1 MIQGNDAT
9 VYSVSSLTRELKNL
23 VEGRYRFI
31 SVQGEISNLKIPYSG
46 HAYFTLKDD
55 GAQLKGVLFKGQA
68 KYLEKAIK
76 DGQQVICH
84 GRISIYEPR
93 GDYQIIVDSVN
104 FQGSGLLQLRFEK
117 LKKQLRSEGLFD
129 QERKQELNKFPQNI
143 VLITSPSGA
152 AVHDFLNIWRKRSF
166 PTNISV
172 FPVRVQGDS
181 AASEIATAISK
192 TSRTLPETD
201 IIVLCRGGGSL
212 EDLWA
217 FNEEIVARAI
227 NRSKIPIVSAIGHD
241 VDFSISDFCADL
253 RAPTPTAA
261 AEIIIPDGN
270 ELLQRIKRFQTIL
283 TNKIHFAID
292 SRQYQVSQNSRLLGD
307 MDFLFTNSCL
317 RLDHTA
323 LRLYTVMEKRI
334 AKGITRCNDLSAR
347 LQNNSPLARVQIQEQ
362 RLKFAREKL
371 SYLFNKCLIDKEIS
385 LDRQAALLDSVSPL
399 RTMARGYSITSK
411 INPKNGKKSI
421 VRKSRQLQK
430 DDQVEILLH
439 EGSAE
444 CKVLTTKN
452 LNISPDL
459 RHLKQ

>member
-1 MIQGNDAT
+1 MIQGNNDT
-9 VYSVSSLTRELKNL
+9 VYSVSSLTKELKRL

-55 GAQLKGVLFKGQA
+55 GAQLKSVLFKGQA
-68 KYLEKAIK
+68 RYLEKPIK
-76 DGQQVICH
+76 DGQQIICH

-93 GDYQIIVDSVN
+93 GDYQIIVDSVI
-104 FQGSGLLQLRFEK
+104 FQGSGLLQQRFEK
-117 LKKQLRSEGLFD
+117 LKKQLSSEGLFD
-129 QERKQELNKFPQNI
+129 QKSKQELTKFPQNI

-166 PTNISV
+166 PTNITV

-181 AASEIATAISK
+181 AASEIAAAITS
-192 TSRTLPETD
+192 TSRKLPETD

-227 NRSKIPIVSAIGHD
+227 AKSRIPIVSAIGHD

-261 AEIIIPDGN
+261 AEIIIPEQD
-270 ELLQRIKRFQTIL
+270 ELLQRINRFQTIL
-283 TNKIHFAID
+283 INKVHFAID
-292 SRQYQVSQNSRLLGD
+292 SRQYQVNQNSRLLGD
-307 MDFLFTNSCL
+307 MDFLFTNNSL

-323 LRLYTVMEKRI
+323 LKLYTVMERKVARY
-334 AKGITRCNDLSAR
+334 ATRCKELSTR
-347 LQNNSPLARVQIQEQ
+347 LQNNSPVAKVQIQEQ

-371 SYLFNKCLIDKEIS
+371 SYLFNNSLIEKEMS
-385 LDRQAALLDSVSPL
+385 LDRQAELLDSVSPL
-399 RTMARGYSITSK
+399 RTMARGYSIASK
-411 INPKNGKKSI
+411 INPQNGKKTI
-421 VRKSRQLQK
+421 VRKSKQLQK

-444 CKVLTTKN
+444 CKVLRTKN
-452 LNISPDL
+452 GE
-459 RHLKQ
+459 

>member
-1 MIQGNDAT
+1 MIPDSDTT
-9 VYSVSSLTRELKNL
+9 VYSVSSLTKELKNF

-31 SVQGEISNLKIPYSG
+31 SVQGEISNLTIPYSG

-68 KYLEKAIK
+68 RYLEKPINN
-76 DGQQVICH
+76 GQQVICH

-104 FQGSGLLQLRFEK
+104 FQGSGLLQQRFEK
-117 LKKQLRSEGLFD
+117 LKNQLHTEGLFD
-129 QERKQELNKFPQNI
+129 QERKQELNKFPENI

-166 PTNISV
+166 PTNITV

-181 AASEIATAISK
+181 AAFEISTAIAN
-192 TSRTLPETD
+192 TSRTLPATD

-217 FNEEIVARAI
+217 FNEEVVARAI
-227 NRSKIPIVSAIGHD
+227 ARSKIPIVSAIGHD

-261 AEIIIPDGN
+261 AQIIIPDGN
-270 ELLQRIKRFQTIL
+270 ELLQRISRFKTIL
-283 TNKIHFAID
+283 TNKIHFIID
-292 SRQYQVSQNSRLLGD
+292 SRQYHVDQNSRLLGD
-307 MDFLFTNSCL
+307 MDFLFTNNSL

-334 AKGITRCNDLSAR
+334 TKDAARCKNLSTR
-347 LQNNSPLARVQIQEQ
+347 LQNNSPVARVQIQEQ
-362 RLKFAREKL
+362 RLKFATEKL
-371 SYLFNKCLIDKEIS
+371 SYLFNKCLSDKERC

-411 INPKNGKKSI
+411 IDAKNGKKTV
-421 VRKSRQLQK
+421 VRKSRQLQR

-444 CKVLTTKN
+444 CKVLITKN
-452 LNISPDL
+452 T
-459 RHLKQ
+459 

>member
-1 MIQGNDAT
+1 MIPGNDTT

-31 SVQGEISNLKIPYSG
+31 SVQGEISNLKIPFSG
-46 HAYFTLKDD
+46 HAYFTLKDT

-68 KYLEKAIK
+68 RYLEKAIN

-93 GDYQIIVDSVN
+93 GDYQIIVDSIN
-104 FQGSGLLQLRFEK
+104 FQGSGLLQQRFEK
-117 LKKQLRSEGLFD
+117 LKNQLGSEGLFD
-129 QERKQELNKFPQNI
+129 RERKQELTPFPKNT

-152 AVHDFLNIWRKRSF
+152 AVHDFLNIWRKKSF
-166 PTNISV
+166 PTNITI

-181 AASEIATAISK
+181 AAAEIAAAIAS
-192 TSRTLPETD
+192 TNRTFPDTD
-201 IIVLCRGGGSL
+201 TIILCRGGGSL

-227 NRSKIPIVSAIGHD
+227 ARSKIPIVSAIGHD

-261 AEIIIPDGN
+261 AEIIIPNGK
-270 ELLQRIKRFQTIL
+270 ELLLKINRFQTIL
-283 TNKIHFAID
+283 TNRIHSIID
-292 SRQYQVSQNSRLLGD
+292 SRQYHVDQNSRLLGD
-307 MDFLFTNSCL
+307 MDFLFTNSSL

-323 LRLYTVMEKRI
+323 LKLYTVMEKRI
-334 AKGITRCNDLSAR
+334 ARSAVHCKDLSAR
-347 LQNNSPLARVQIQEQ
+347 LQNNSPVAKLQIQEQ
-362 RLKFAREKL
+362 RLKFAIEKL
-371 SYLFNKCLIDKEIS
+371 GYLFNKCFVDKEIS

-411 INPKNGKKSI
+411 INPNNGEKTI
-421 VRKSRQLQK
+421 IRKSRQLQR
-430 DDQVEILLH
+430 DDQVEILFH
-439 EGSAE
+439 EGAAK
-444 CKVLTTKN
+444 CKVLTTKKTA
-452 LNISPDL
+452 D
-459 RHLKQ
+459 

>member
-1 MIQGNDAT
+1 MIPGNDTT

-31 SVQGEISNLKIPYSG
+31 SVQGEISNLKIPFSG
-46 HAYFTLKDD
+46 HAYFTLKDT

-68 KYLEKAIK
+68 RYLEKAIN

-93 GDYQIIVDSVN
+93 GDYQIIVDSIN
-104 FQGSGLLQLRFEK
+104 FQGSGLLQQRFEK
-117 LKKQLRSEGLFD
+117 LKNQLGAEGLFD
-129 QERKQELNKFPQNI
+129 RERKQELTPFPKNT

-152 AVHDFLNIWRKRSF
+152 AVHDFLNIWRKKSF
-166 PTNISV
+166 PTNITI

-181 AASEIATAISK
+181 AAAEIAAAIAS
-192 TSRTLPETD
+192 TNRTFPDTD
-201 IIVLCRGGGSL
+201 TIILCRGGGSL

-227 NRSKIPIVSAIGHD
+227 ARSKIPIVSAIGHD

-261 AEIIIPDGN
+261 AEIIIPNGK
-270 ELLQRIKRFQTIL
+270 ELLLKINRFQTIL
-283 TNKIHFAID
+283 TNRIHSIID
-292 SRQYQVSQNSRLLGD
+292 SRQYHVDQNSRLLGD
-307 MDFLFTNSCL
+307 MDFLFTNSSL

-323 LRLYTVMEKRI
+323 LKLYTVMEKRI
-334 AKGITRCNDLSAR
+334 ARSAVHCKDLSAR
-347 LQNNSPLARVQIQEQ
+347 LQNNSPVAKLQIQEQ
-362 RLKFAREKL
+362 RLKFAIEKL
-371 SYLFNKCLIDKEIS
+371 GYLFNKCFVDKEIS

-411 INPKNGKKSI
+411 INPNNGEKTTI
-421 VRKSRQLQK
+421 RKSRQLQR
-430 DDQVEILLH
+430 DDQVEILFH
-439 EGSAE
+439 EGSAK
-444 CKVLTTKN
+444 CKVLTTKKTA
-452 LNISPDL
+452 D
-459 RHLKQ
+459 